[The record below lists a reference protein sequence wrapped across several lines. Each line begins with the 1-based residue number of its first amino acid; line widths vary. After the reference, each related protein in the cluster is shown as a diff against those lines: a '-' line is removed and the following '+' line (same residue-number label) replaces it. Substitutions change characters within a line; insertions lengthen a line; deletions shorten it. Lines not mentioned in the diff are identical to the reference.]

1 MIELLGVIGGGLL
14 RLFPTVLEFFKQGR
28 DLKYELLRMD
38 KEMELERL
46 RGQLRENEIRA
57 FSEMKVED
65 NWSTALSNALEA
77 QGKLTGDKWLDR
89 LNVSV
94 RPVMA
99 YWWCIVLYTV
109 YKMILIYVALRDG
122 VSLEHL
128 ATVIVT
134 NFDFAVISSIIGF
147 YFVDRAIRRMTGR

>member
-38 KEMELERL
+38 KEMQLEQL
-46 RGQLRENEIRA
+46 RGQLREQEIKA

-65 NWSTALSNALEA
+65 NWSAALANALEA

-99 YWWCIVLYTV
+99 YWWCIILYTV
-109 YKMILIYVALRDG
+109 YKGIMIYVALRDN
-122 VSLEHL
+122 VVLEDL
-128 ATVIVT
+128 AKIIVT
-134 NFDFAVISSIIGF
+134 NFDFAVISSMIGF
-147 YFVDRAIRRMTGR
+147 YFVDRAIRRMGIK